1 MARVVFDASAVI
13 ALLRGEPGS
22 ALIADHV
29 GDAMI
34 SAVNLQEVIKAL
46 LVRGISIALAREM
59 IDALH
64 LEVRAHTE
72 LDAYQ
77 AAALYPDTAHQGS
90 GLGDR
95 TCLALA
101 IREGLEV
108 ITTDRAWAAL
118 NLPGLRVVLAR

>member
-1 MARVVFDASAVI
+1 MRD
-13 ALLRGEPGS
+13 EPS
-22 ALIADHV
+22 SPLIADHV

-34 SAVNLQEVIKAL
+34 SVVNLQEVINAL

-64 LEVRAHTE
+64 IEVRAHTE
-72 LDAYQ
+72 LDVYQ

-90 GLGDR
+90 GLGAR

-101 IREGLEV
+101 IREGLE
-108 ITTDRAWAAL
+108 IIATDRAWAAL

>member
-34 SAVNLQEVIKAL
+34 STVNLQEVIKAL
-46 LVRGISIALAREM
+46 MVRGISIALAREM

-64 LEVRAHTE
+64 LEVQAHTE

-77 AAALYPDTAHQGS
+77 AAALYPDTAQHGS
-90 GLGDR
+90 SLGDR

>member
-13 ALLRGEPGS
+13 ALLRDEPGS
-22 ALIADHV
+22 AVIADHV

-64 LEVRAHTE
+64 IEVRAHTE
-72 LDAYQ
+72 LDVYQ
-77 AAALYPDTAHQGS
+77 AAALYPDTAHTS
-90 GLGDR
+90 
-95 TCLALA
+95 
-101 IREGLEV
+101 
-108 ITTDRAWAAL
+108 
-118 NLPGLRVVLAR
+118 